1 MNNYFDVAIG
11 NTSGRG
17 YTAIMIS
24 LYEVCAFF
32 LLVLSVVYWW
42 RSRDMN
48 TIALRETKKYCNER
62 EIQLLDE
69 SLMFEKFSF
78 SRAGN
83 NKKYFSRIYS
93 FDFCRDGMDRNKGE
107 IILRGNAVLRVVLET
122 DELEITEY

>member
-1 MNNYFDVAIG
+1 MNNDLDVVIG
-11 NTSGRG
+11 NSSSRD
-17 YTAIMIS
+17 YTAAMIS

-32 LLVLSVVYWW
+32 LLVLAVVYWW

-48 TIALRETKKYCNER
+48 TIALREARKYCNER

-83 NKKYFSRIYS
+83 NRKYLCRIYS

-107 IILRGNAVLRVVLET
+107 IILRGNAVIRVVLEA

>member
-1 MNNYFDVAIG
+1 
-11 NTSGRG
+11 
-17 YTAIMIS
+17 
-24 LYEVCAFF
+24 
-32 LLVLSVVYWW
+32 
-42 RSRDMN
+42 MN
-48 TIALRETKKYCNER
+48 TIALREARKYCNER

-83 NKKYFSRIYS
+83 NKKYFNRIYS